1 MRAVHFTHRRSDAQL
16 PGERRLPNRLLH
28 RFIEQGRGSRDAI
41 GARGFEHTR
50 SADPADLSITPDN
63 VEGGRIALNHL
74 FESGRAR
81 VAHITGPQTEQASVD
96 RAEGIRQALEAR
108 GVSLI
113 YATSYGEWT
122 ERWGR
127 SACAML
133 LDQGKSVDAILC
145 DSDQI
150 GRGALDALRER
161 GISVPG
167 DIAIMGFDNWDVI
180 VDGTH
185 PALTSVDM
193 NLDLLGR
200 MAAERLFGA
209 IGGKPL
215 TPGTLLVPCRL
226 AIRAS
231 TTQAI

>member
-1 MRAVHFTHRRSDAQL
+1 MSAGEVCVAVGFERVENVEPVLIGEGEVRHHHEAGEIACGIEPEIGAAEADPGLAAGAAAARDVGEI
-16 PGERRLPNRLLH
+16 GERTEAPFLR
-28 RFIEQGRGSRDAI
+28 
-41 GARGFEHTR
+41 
-50 SADPADLSITPDN
+50 
-63 VEGGRIALNHL
+63 
-74 FESGRAR
+74 RAR
-81 VAHITGPQTEQASVD
+81 QQMYIDAERRQHREHFGVAHITGPQTEQASVD

-150 GRGALDALRER
+150 ARGALDALRER

-185 PALTSVDM
+185 
-193 NLDLLGR
+193 R
-200 MAAERLFGA
+200 R
-209 IGGKPL
+209 
-215 TPGTLLVPCRL
+215 
-226 AIRAS
+226 
-231 TTQAI
+231 